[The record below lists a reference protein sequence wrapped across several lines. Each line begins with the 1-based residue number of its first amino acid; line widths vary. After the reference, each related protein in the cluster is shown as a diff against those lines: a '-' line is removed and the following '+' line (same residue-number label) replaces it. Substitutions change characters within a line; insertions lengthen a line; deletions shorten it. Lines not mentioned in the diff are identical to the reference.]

1 MSEKVVTRF
10 APSPT
15 GFLHAGNYRTA
26 IFAYL
31 YAKKSDGKFIVRIE
45 DTDRVRSKKEY
56 EDNIVETLGWLGL
69 AHDGF
74 FRQSDNRARHTAELE
89 RLIAEGKAYVSQETP
104 KEEGERAEVIRFRN
118 PNAALTFNDALRGP
132 ITFDTTEHGDFV
144 IARSMSEPLF
154 HFAVVVDDHDEGV
167 TFVIRGEDHIS
178 NTPRQLLISQ
188 ALGYEAP
195 VYMHMPLVLGPDKA
209 KLSKRRGAKALTQYR
224 DEGYIAEAMINCL
237 ALIGWHPE
245 GEQELFSTEELVQLF
260 SVERLQRSSGVFDDN
275 KLRWF
280 NHEHLKR
287 LSDGE
292 YAARLNAFAGVE
304 VDPRLVPLLKERAQT
319 LKEAQEALE
328 GEFNFLSSVSYEP
341 DLLLNKGKIAA
352 AEASKHLQA
361 VQAFLS
367 EVPDGGFT
375 AASVKEAVWP
385 YAEEKGRGAVLWPLR
400 VALSGREKS
409 PDPFTI
415 AALVGKDEALSRI
428 AAALKKL

>member
-1 MSEKVVTRF
+1 MSQVVTRF

-15 GFLHAGNYRTA
+15 GLLHAGNYRTA

-31 YAKKSDGKFIVRIE
+31 YAKREGGTFILRIE
-45 DTDRVRSKKEY
+45 DTDQARSKKEY
-56 EDNIVETLGWLGL
+56 EDNIVETLEWLGL
-69 AHDGF
+69 KSDAF
-74 FRQSDNRARHTAELE
+74 YRQSDNRARHAQELE

-118 PNAALTFNDALRGP
+118 PNTTLTFSDALRGP

-144 IARSMSEPLF
+144 IARSLEEPLF

-178 NTPRQLLISQ
+178 NTPRQILIYQ
-188 ALGYEAP
+188 ALGYEMP

-245 GEQELFSTEELVQLF
+245 GEQELFSIDELAELF
-260 SVERLQRSSGVFDDN
+260 SVERLQKSSGVFDES
-275 KLRWF
+275 KLTWF

-287 LSDGE
+287 LSDEE
-292 YAARLNAFAGVE
+292 YAARLNAFTATS
-304 VDPRLVPLLKERAQT
+304 VDMRLVPLIKERAQT
-319 LKEAQEALE
+319 LKEAAEVLG
-328 GEFNFLSSVSYEP
+328 GEFAFLSGVSYEP
-341 DLLLNKGKIAA
+341 ELLLNKGKIAA
-352 AEASKHLQA
+352 ADASQHLQA
-361 VQAFLS
+361 LQEVLS
-367 EVPDGGFT
+367 KVPQDFS
-375 AASVKEAVWP
+375 AAQVKDAVWP
-385 YAEEKGRGAVLWPLR
+385 YAEEYGRGAVLWPLR

-415 AALVGKDEALSRI
+415 SALLGRDETLARI
-428 AAALKKL
+428 AEALKKL